1 MTMEINA
8 RSAKLTS
15 AETRI
20 VDYIM
25 CNPSRFI
32 LLAINQVADELEIS
46 EATISRFVRHCGF
59 KDYKELKNY
68 VADKANIG
76 GLASKVANTLNDESF
91 SLSSWY
97 HKQSSIILQSLAM
110 LREEEFSLA
119 VAELSKAKR
128 IYIYG
133 KNASRFLA
141 EEMHYRLRRIKD
153 AIFLLQGSDS
163 EILEG
168 LLRADENSVIV
179 IFAFS
184 KLSYESRMLL
194 EYAKKIKAKT
204 IFITARAFLPDK
216 ERPDINLAVYR
227 GEAREYHSLSPANV
241 LIEAL
246 VLALSERLGGESF
259 DEQTKLHRFK
269 EEYRKKHGH

>member
-1 MTMEINA
+1 MAMEINA

-97 HKQSSIILQSLAM
+97 HKQSSTILQSLAM

-184 KLSYESRMLL
+184 KLSYESRML
-194 EYAKKIKAKT
+194 
-204 IFITARAFLPDK
+204 F
-216 ERPDINLAVYR
+216 
-227 GEAREYHSLSPANV
+227 
-241 LIEAL
+241 
-246 VLALSERLGGESF
+246 ALSRASSSEILV
-259 DEQTKLHRFK
+259 
-269 EEYRKKHGH
+269 